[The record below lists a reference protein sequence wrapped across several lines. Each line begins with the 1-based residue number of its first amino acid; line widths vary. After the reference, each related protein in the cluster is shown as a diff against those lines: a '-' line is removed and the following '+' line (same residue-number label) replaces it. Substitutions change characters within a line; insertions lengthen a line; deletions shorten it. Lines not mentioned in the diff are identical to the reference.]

1 MRKKSVLKFIR
12 NGKFLK
18 GCAALSA
25 TVLVG
30 VLSFQRQLPDLP
42 GSVPVGTVVTLE
54 EEDTPLAA
62 TPVTTT
68 DKKVKKKVTKKK
80 VKLKKAAKKNETKD
94 LGTKRKTKTKT
105 TKSGST
111 TTKTTILTETHKKE
125 QYKKGKKVKT
135 VTTTVT
141 TTTTIE
147 KTTMPSS
154 TSDSESGDSGVS
166 FDSGD
171 SGNSGSEGTGTD
183 VPAVP
188 TSAPDPT
195 TAPVAAGGTL
205 SEAQLRES
213 AKNFNSEYPL
223 VLDSFIARGCTCVI
237 DPSAGFTGLFDPSTR
252 KITLRKNDE
261 TIYHELGHFIALG
274 ARRIDITPN
283 FKQIY
288 ERECSNFPGDGKIYA
303 ASSAS
308 EYFAESVRE
317 YMASSDRRARLESQC
332 PYTVIAVR
340 SALEYFLDSTINKT
354 NDYLRFYLKQ

>member
-135 VTTTVT
+135 VTTTIT
-141 TTTTIE
+141 TTTTIQ

-154 TSDSESGDSGVS
+154 TSDSESSDSGVS

-213 AKNFNSEYPL
+213 ARNFNSEYPL

-237 DPSAGFTGLFDPSTR
+237 DPSAGFTGLFDASAR
-252 KITLRKNDE
+252 KLTLRENDE
-261 TIYHELGHFIALG
+261 TIYHELGHFVALG
-274 ARRIDITPN
+274 ARRLDTSPA

-288 ERECSNFPGDGKIYA
+288 ERECGGFPGSGKIYA
-303 ASSAS
+303 ASSAG
-308 EYFAESVRE
+308 EYFAESMRE
-317 YMASSDRRARLESQC
+317 YMVSSERRAALESKC
-332 PYTVIAVR
+332 PSTANAIKT
-340 SALEYFLDSTINKT
+340 ALSYFQDSTIDAT
-354 NDYLRFYLKQ
+354 NRYIKMYTKQ